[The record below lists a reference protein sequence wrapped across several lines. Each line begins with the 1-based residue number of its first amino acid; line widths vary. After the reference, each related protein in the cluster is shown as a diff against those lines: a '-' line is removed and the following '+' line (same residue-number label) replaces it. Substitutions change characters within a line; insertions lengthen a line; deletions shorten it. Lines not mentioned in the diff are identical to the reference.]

1 MENST
6 IFKNGKSSISIRAIY
21 TMAMINSQ
29 RLPEDTMTLNMLRV
43 VNSDHRELEISL
55 SHHLLFSMR
64 LGEYSMSCLMVP
76 AQKIMQCCLHS
87 CEECS
92 GWFQG
97 LFLLGIMLRHL
108 ILDVR
113 IYNNII

>member
-1 MENST
+1 
-6 IFKNGKSSISIRAIY
+6 
-21 TMAMINSQ
+21 MAMINSQ

-76 AQKIMQCCLHS
+76 RKKSCSVVCTVVRNAVDGFKVCFYWASCL
-87 CEECS
+87 
-92 GWFQG
+92 
-97 LFLLGIMLRHL
+97 
-108 ILDVR
+108 DT
-113 IYNNII
+113 